1 MASRSPAV
9 EVLAD
14 VVGWSGLPKWQPD
27 WKLTEGLLG
36 TALPDDYKALLDT
49 IPFGEYVGTVLVG
62 PPTVTGR
69 EGDHLAMFREVMLT
83 LIDGERHPYDAYPKR
98 PGLIPWAVFDY
109 PVKGQLFWLADDGD
123 PNQWPVIV
131 KGADGTWER
140 HDLGAVAFLIS
151 LVRGKLS
158 SKAVQRN
165 PGAEFY
171 RTLQNLPG
179 APNNTG
185 R

>member
-1 MASRSPAV
+1 MASWSPAV

-14 VVGWSGLPKWQPD
+14 VVGWSGHPKWQPD
-27 WKLTEGLLG
+27 WKRTEDLLG
-36 TALPDDYKALLDT
+36 TTLPDDYKALLDT
-49 IPFGEYVGTVLVG
+49 IPFGEYAGTALVG
-62 PPTVTGR
+62 PATITGR
-69 EGDHLAMFREVMLT
+69 EGDHLAMFRDLMLE
-83 LIDGERHPYDAYPKR
+83 LADDKHPYDAYPKL

-123 PNQWPVIV
+123 PNHWPVV
-131 KGADGTWER
+131 VRGTNGSWER
-140 HDLGAVAFLIS
+140 HDLGAVPFLIS
-151 LVRGKLS
+151 LVRGTLS
-158 SKAVQRN
+158 SKVVERN

-171 RTLQNLPG
+171 RTLQDLPG